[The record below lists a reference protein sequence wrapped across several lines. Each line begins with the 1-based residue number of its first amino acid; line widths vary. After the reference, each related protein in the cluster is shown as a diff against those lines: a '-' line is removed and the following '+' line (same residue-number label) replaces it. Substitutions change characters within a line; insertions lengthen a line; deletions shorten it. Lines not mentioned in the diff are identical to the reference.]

1 MRSIK
6 IFLFAIT
13 IFLAATSVS
22 AKTYPDPQYK
32 KADLA
37 SIGAIAAPTN
47 VRLEIHFQRNGKPMD
62 KVVKQVRPIVE
73 KHLLSTK
80 AYAFVTDAAAPLVR
94 ITLNN
99 VADMA
104 EARKKGFLT
113 GLTFGGKG
121 STVTDYYEAKVE
133 FVNADETLT
142 KEYKH
147 ALVTTIGRAPPPFEG
162 VASVKPMQAFDVAVQ
177 DIMLNFVQDMKTDG
191 KLATDEAKTAEPL
204 PAPAEAVPASAEAAT
219 TK

>member
-1 MRSIK
+1 MRAIK
-6 IFLFAIT
+6 IVLFTLSI
-13 IFLAATSVS
+13 LLSATAVS
-22 AKTYPDPQYK
+22 AKSYPDPQYK

-37 SIGAIAAPTN
+37 SIGTFAAPTN
-47 VRLEIHFQRNGKPMD
+47 VGLEIHFQRNGKPMD
-62 KVVKQVRPIVE
+62 KVVKQVRPLVE
-73 KHLLSTK
+73 KHLLSTH
-80 AYAFVTDAAAPLVR
+80 AYTFVADAAAPILR

-99 VADMA
+99 VADLD

-121 STVTDYYEAKVE
+121 STITDYYEAKIEWVKT
-133 FVNADETLT
+133 DETLT

-162 VASVKPMQAFDVAVQ
+162 VASMKPMVAFDVIVQ
-177 DIMLNFVQDMKTDG
+177 DIMLNFVQDMKVDG
-191 KLATDEAKTAEPL
+191 KLATTDVKTATDV
-204 PAPAEAVPASAEAAT
+204 PAPAPAPTEATV

>member
-1 MRSIK
+1 MRIVK
-6 IFLFAIT
+6 IFLFTLSI
-13 IFLAATSVS
+13 LLSATSVS

-37 SIGAIAAPTN
+37 SLGTFAAPTN
-47 VRLEIHFQRNGKPMD
+47 VSLDIHFQRNGKPME
-62 KVVKQVRPIVE
+62 KVVKQVRPLVE
-73 KHLLSTK
+73 KHLLSTH
-80 AYAFVTDAAAPLVR
+80 AYAFVNDAAAPVLR

-99 VADMA
+99 VADLD

-121 STVTDYYEAKVE
+121 STITDYYEAKIELVKT
-133 FVNADETLT
+133 DETLV

-162 VASVKPMQAFDVAVQ
+162 VASMKPMLAFDVVVQ

-191 KLATDEAKTAEPL
+191 KLGANEEKAAIAV
-204 PAPAEAVPASAEAAT
+204 PAPAQA
-219 TK
+219 